1 MIARSTRL
9 SQVAAVIAL
18 LLVSALA
25 AAPWW
30 GSVATE
36 RLFGE
41 FMIYLALATLW
52 NLLAGY
58 AGLVSVG
65 QQAYVGLGAY
75 VLFSLAVLADWNP
88 LYALPVAGLA
98 CAAAAWPVSRLMFRL
113 QGPYFAIGSWVVAE
127 VFRLGFA
134 QVQALGG
141 GSGKSLPASVIK
153 LISANRFWREAT
165 IYWLALGLGVG
176 AVAIAY
182 ALLRSR
188 VGLALTAIRDSEVA
202 SVSLGVRIARVKL
215 GVYVLVA
222 GLTGLVGGVFALQ
235 KIRISPDAAFSV
247 NDWTA
252 NVIFIVVIG
261 GIGSMEGP
269 VIGAL
274 IYFVLRET
282 LSDLGSVYLL
292 ILGALAIVTML
303 AAPRGVWG
311 AVQSRFP
318 VSLFPTGYRVLE
330 LKPNDREEPHGGH

>member
-9 SQVAAVIAL
+9 SQVAAVVAL
-18 LLVSALA
+18 LLIAGLA

-30 GSVATE
+30 GDVATE

-75 VLFSLAVLADWNP
+75 VVFSLALLADWNP
-88 LYALPVAGLA
+88 LYAVPIAGLVS
-98 CAAAAWPVSRLMFRL
+98 AAIAWPVSRLVFRL

-141 GSGKSLPASVIK
+141 GSGKSMPATVIK
-153 LISANRFWREAT
+153 LISANKFWREAT
-165 IYWLALGLGVG
+165 IYWLALVLGVG
-176 AVAIAY
+176 AVIFAY
-182 ALLRSR
+182 VLLRTR
-188 VGLALTAIRDSEVA
+188 VGLTLTAIRDSETA
-202 SVSLGVRIARVKL
+202 SVSLGVRIERVKL
-215 GVYVLVA
+215 AVYVMVA
-222 GLTGLVGGVFALQ
+222 GLTGLVGAVFALQ

-261 GIGSMEGP
+261 GIGSIEGP
-269 VIGAL
+269 IVGAL
-274 IYFVLRET
+274 IYFALRET

-292 ILGALAIVTML
+292 ILGALAILVML

-311 AVQSRFP
+311 ALQRRFP

-330 LKPNDREEPHGGH
+330 SKPKE

>member
-9 SQVAAVIAL
+9 SQAAVVIAL
-18 LLVSALA
+18 LLVAGLA

-30 GSVATE
+30 GDVATE

-75 VLFSLAVLADWNP
+75 VVFSLALLADWNP
-88 LYALPVAGLA
+88 LYAVPVAGLV
-98 CAAAAWPVSRLMFRL
+98 CAAMAWPVSRLVFRL

-127 VFRLGFA
+127 VFRLSFA

-141 GSGKSLPASVIK
+141 GSGKSMPAGVIK
-153 LISANRFWREAT
+153 LISANKFWREAT
-165 IYWLALGLGVG
+165 IYWLALGLGIG
-176 AVAIAY
+176 AVIFAY
-182 ALLRSR
+182 MLLRTR
-188 VGLALTAIRDSEVA
+188 VGLALTAIRDSETA
-202 SVSLGVRIARVKL
+202 SVSLGVRIERVKL
-215 GVYVLVA
+215 AVYVMVA
-222 GLTGLVGGVFALQ
+222 GLTGLVGAVFALQ

-261 GIGSMEGP
+261 GIGSIEGP
-269 VIGAL
+269 IVGAL
-274 IYFVLRET
+274 IYFALRET

-292 ILGALAIVTML
+292 ILGALAILVML

-311 AVQSRFP
+311 ALQSRFP
-318 VSLFPTGYRVLE
+318 VSLFPTGYRVLKSKSTE
-330 LKPNDREEPHGGH
+330 

>member
-9 SQVAAVIAL
+9 SQVAAFVAL
-18 LLVSALA
+18 LLIAALS

-30 GSVATE
+30 GDIATE

-75 VLFSLAVLADWNP
+75 AVFSLALLADWNP
-88 LYALPVAGLA
+88 LYAVPIAGLA
-98 CAAAAWPVSRLMFRL
+98 SAAIAWPVSRLVFRL

-134 QVQALGG
+134 QFQALGG
-141 GSGKSLPASVIK
+141 GSGRSMPATVIK
-153 LISANRFWREAT
+153 LISPVKFWREAT

-176 AVAIAY
+176 AVIFAY
-182 ALLRSR
+182 VLLRTR

-202 SVSLGVRIARVKL
+202 SVSLGVRIERIKL
-215 GVYVLVA
+215 VVYVMVA
-222 GLTGLVGGVFALQ
+222 GLTGLVGAVFALQ

-261 GIGSMEGP
+261 GIGSIEGP
-269 VIGAL
+269 IVGAL

-292 ILGALAIVTML
+292 ILGVLAILVML
-303 AAPRGVWG
+303 TSPNGVWG
-311 AVQSRFP
+311 ALQSRFP
-318 VSLFPTGYRVLE
+318 VSLFPTGYRVLKSNPKE
-330 LKPNDREEPHGGH
+330 

>member
-9 SQVAAVIAL
+9 SQAAVVIAL
-18 LLVSALA
+18 LLVAGLA

-30 GSVATE
+30 GDVATE

-75 VLFSLAVLADWNP
+75 VVFSLALLADWNP
-88 LYALPVAGLA
+88 LYAVPVAGLV
-98 CAAAAWPVSRLMFRL
+98 CAAMAWPVSRLVFRL

-127 VFRLGFA
+127 VFRLSFA

-141 GSGKSLPASVIK
+141 GSGKSMPAGVIK
-153 LISANRFWREAT
+153 LISANKFWREAT
-165 IYWLALGLGVG
+165 IYWLALGLGIG
-176 AVAIAY
+176 AVIFAY
-182 ALLRSR
+182 MLLRTR
-188 VGLALTAIRDSEVA
+188 VGLALTAIRDSETA
-202 SVSLGVRIARVKL
+202 SVSLGVRIERVKL
-215 GVYVLVA
+215 AVYVMVA
-222 GLTGLVGGVFALQ
+222 GLTGLVGAVFALQ

-261 GIGSMEGP
+261 GIGSIEGP
-269 VIGAL
+269 IVGAL
-274 IYFVLRET
+274 IYFALRET

-292 ILGALAIVTML
+292 ILGALAILVML

-311 AVQSRFP
+311 ALQSRFP
-318 VSLFPTGYRVLE
+318 VSLFPTGYRVLKSKSAE
-330 LKPNDREEPHGGH
+330 

>member
-1 MIARSTRL
+1 MSAHVARSTTLSRL
-9 SQVAAVIAL
+9 AAVAALAL
-18 LLVSALA
+18 IVVLA

-41 FMIYLALATLW
+41 FMVYLALATLW

-75 VLFSLAVLADWNP
+75 VVFSLALLADWNP
-88 LYALPVAGLA
+88 LYAVPIAGLA
-98 CAAAAWPVSRLMFRL
+98 SAAVALPVSRLMFRL

-141 GSGKSLPASVIK
+141 GSGKSMPAAVVK
-153 LISANRFWREAT
+153 LISASRFWREAT
-165 IYWLALGLGVG
+165 IYWLALGLGAG
-176 AVAIAY
+176 AVVLAY
-182 ALLRSR
+182 VLLRSR
-188 VGLALTAIRDSEVA
+188 VGLALTAIRDSETA
-202 SVSLGVRIARVKL
+202 SVSLGVRIERVKL

-222 GLTGLVGGVFALQ
+222 GLTGLVGAVFALQ

-261 GIGSMEGP
+261 GIGSIEGP
-269 VIGAL
+269 IVGAL

-292 ILGALAIVTML
+292 ILGALAILVML
-303 AAPRGVWG
+303 AAPKGVWG
-311 AVQSRFP
+311 ALQSRFP
-318 VSLFPTGYRVLE
+318 VSLFPTGYRVLTIQS
-330 LKPNDREEPHGGH
+330 KPNPAE